1 MSKGSRIVR
10 LIVFVEK
17 KEKERIARPS
27 SLFGILARIFAT
39 RRRGE
44 LVDIRIY
51 RRLAPSIPSHSSV
64 YHNCRQSREAM
75 HRFFDPSS
83 GVSCSRG
90 VFHALSSPPNFPSKV
105 TARIGRLCVHAAL
118 GSTSTSSILFPRFSE
133 LIEKLSACLL
143 LEHRVKT
150 DLLSRLRKLE
160 YPLSLSLS
168 PQLNRLSN
176 FDYHFRD
183 YSAGVGLLLIY
194 LE

>member
-1 MSKGSRIVR
+1 M
-10 LIVFVEK
+10 
-17 KEKERIARPS
+17 
-27 SLFGILARIFAT
+27 
-39 RRRGE
+39 
-44 LVDIRIY
+44 
-51 RRLAPSIPSHSSV
+51 
-64 YHNCRQSREAM
+64 
-75 HRFFDPSS
+75 
-83 GVSCSRG
+83 
-90 VFHALSSPPNFPSKV
+90 
-105 TARIGRLCVHAAL
+105 HAAL

-160 YPLSLSLS
+160 YPLSLS

>member
-17 KEKERIARPS
+17 KEKERIARPFRGPCADFRGS
-27 SLFGILARIFAT
+27 TPRRARGYTHI
-39 RRRGE
+39 
-44 LVDIRIY
+44 
-51 RRLAPSIPSHSSV
+51 LAPSIPSHSSV

-160 YPLSLSLS
+160 YPLSLS

>member
-1 MSKGSRIVR
+1 
-10 LIVFVEK
+10 
-17 KEKERIARPS
+17 
-27 SLFGILARIFAT
+27 
-39 RRRGE
+39 
-44 LVDIRIY
+44 
-51 RRLAPSIPSHSSV
+51 
-64 YHNCRQSREAM
+64 M
-75 HRFFDPSS
+75 H
-83 GVSCSRG
+83 
-90 VFHALSSPPNFPSKV
+90 
-105 TARIGRLCVHAAL
+105 TAL

-160 YPLSLSLS
+160 YPVSLSLSLS